1 MYQRSTG
8 FALETPALTQ
18 RPSPPRER
26 QPVAPWSTP
35 ASASHLSESPIAQRC
50 RTGALNHRP
59 HRRDEVN
66 LSAFLAQRTYARRD
80 LHPHDPGHG
89 FSEPSSESDPRA
101 VRRGLA
107 TSGRCLESRPRAY
120 LRAHHHPHAPDP
132 EYGWPFERTLARRG
146 AKADQLSNAEVAGFA
161 SGGRR
166 SRR

>member
-107 TSGRCLESRPRAY
+107 TSGRCLAGDLAHIYEPTTTPTRRNPNMAGHSREHWHDEEPRQ
-120 LRAHHHPHAPDP
+120 
-132 EYGWPFERTLARRG
+132 T
-146 AKADQLSNAEVAGFA
+146 N
-161 SGGRR
+161 
-166 SRR
+166 

>member
-66 LSAFLAQRTYARRD
+66 LSAFLARPRARLLR
-80 LHPHDPGHG
+80 
-89 FSEPSSESDPRA
+89 SSESDRVPHA
-101 VRRGLA
+101 KDL
-107 TSGRCLESRPRAY
+107 P
-120 LRAHHHPHAPDP
+120 LRADVLNRNLGHIYEPTITLTRRTPNIAGHSRGHWHADEP
-132 EYGWPFERTLARRG
+132 RQT
-146 AKADQLSNAEVAGFA
+146 N
-161 SGGRR
+161 
-166 SRR
+166 